1 MNNTMNVAVPVN
13 LRARIRS
20 RRCARCS
27 ASLDVNANQDSF
39 ATTADNVLQNA
50 RPQVAVLTAFTPLAV
65 YSETCGK
72 NEQYNECGSA
82 CEPSC
87 KNPKPVCT
95 RQCVVDVCQ
104 CKQAFI
110 RDKKGGACISVD
122 DCPKDPIKPCSEM
135 NCPYGTTCELGR
147 VICPF
152 VPPCFTQQTRCVPNN
167 SEYGDSESLPTATTE
182 NPCNLVDCMPN
193 KRCILVKEVSPGQE
207 TCLTKKCPTG
217 QECQEIALN
226 CFVAPCPPPPVM
238 CVPKEAPNPCAATTC
253 LVGSECRV
261 KNVQCIRAPCDPV
274 AECYTPPGSK
284 QCRQN
289 ETFKECSSQCEP
301 TCSNKT
307 PICIL
312 SCGTPKCQCST
323 GFFRHSNGKCVTEA
337 DCDAS
342 TNTNPY

>member
-1 MNNTMNVAVPVN
+1 M
-13 LRARIRS
+13 
-20 RRCARCS
+20 
-27 ASLDVNANQDSF
+27 
-39 ATTADNVLQNA
+39 
-50 RPQVAVLTAFTPLAV
+50 
-65 YSETCGK
+65 K
-72 NEQYNECGSA
+72 
-82 CEPSC
+82 
-87 KNPKPVCT
+87 
-95 RQCVVDVCQ
+95 
-104 CKQAFI
+104 
-110 RDKKGGACISVD
+110 
-122 DCPKDPIKPCSEM
+122 CPA
-135 NCPYGTTCELGR
+135 GTTCQLGQE
-147 VICPF
+147 ICPY
-152 VPPCFTQQTRCVPNN
+152 VPPCYNRQSQCVPDHPQPKVPL
-167 SEYGDSESLPTATTE
+167 YY
-182 NPCNLVDCMPN
+182 
-193 KRCILVKEVSPGQE
+193 KEVSPGQE

-217 QECQEIALN
+217 YECQEIAFN

-261 KNVQCIRAPCDPV
+261 KNVKCIRAPCDPV

-301 TCSNKT
+301 TCSNET